1 MTTAKR
7 LKVGLIGYGHAGS
20 TFHAPLI
27 LSEPRLE
34 LSAVATSRESLV
46 ARELPGVGCV
56 PSPAELLADGGLD
69 LIVVASPNETHLA
82 LALAALGAG
91 KHVVVDKPLANS
103 SREAAELIVAAA
115 RAGRTL
121 SVFQNRRWD
130 GDFLTVKR
138 LIAAGTLGRVE
149 YYEARFDRYRPQ
161 IKAGWREEEKAGSG
175 LLHDLGAHLIDQ
187 ALNLFGSP
195 ESVTADIEIQRPG
208 ARVDDYFRVTLQ
220 YGPMR
225 AVLGASML
233 APEPG
238 PKFLVRG
245 DGGTFEKYGLDPQE
259 EALKA
264 GRRPRGSGWGRDLPN
279 NYGTLTSAESA
290 RRVETLPGAY
300 QDYYAGL
307 AACLLDG
314 APVPVAAEDARRSL
328 AVLEAAR
335 VSAAERRTVAVET
348 ERKSPRRR

>member
-1 MTTAKR
+1 MTGKR

-20 TFHAPLI
+20 IFHAPL
-27 LSEPRLE
+27 LRAEPRLE
-34 LSAVATSRESLV
+34 LSAVATSRKDQV
-46 ARELPGVGCV
+46 ARDLPGVRCV
-56 PSPAELLADGGLD
+56 ASPAELFADEGID
-69 LIVVASPNETHLA
+69 LIVVASPNETHRE

-103 SREAAELIVAAA
+103 SREADELIAAAA

-130 GDFLTVKR
+130 GDFLTVKN
-138 LIAAGTLGRVE
+138 LIAGGAVGPVD

-161 IKAGWREEEKAGSG
+161 IKVGWREEEKAGSG
-175 LLHDLGAHLIDQ
+175 LLYDLGAHLIDQ
-187 ALNLFGSP
+187 AMNLFGP
-195 ESVTADIEIQRPG
+195 PDSVTGRVEKQRPG
-208 ARVDDYFRVTLQ
+208 ARVDDYFRVELR
-220 YGPMR
+220 YGPML

-245 DGGTFEKYGLDPQE
+245 DVGTFEKFGLDPQE
-259 EALKA
+259 DALKA
-264 GRRPRGSGWGRDLPN
+264 GRHPGGADWGCDRPE
-279 NYGTLTSAESA
+279 NYGTLTTKTGA
-290 RRVETLPGAY
+290 RRVETLLGAY

-314 APVPVAAEDARRSL
+314 APNPVPAEDARRTLS
-328 AVLEAAR
+328 VLEAAR
-335 VSAAERRTVAVET
+335 A
-348 ERKSPRRR
+348 